1 MPARRT
7 TTLLAIVAAAVL
19 GLGATACSTQEQ
31 PTAATVTPDRPVL
44 QPGAPGEANTTH
56 TGPVSIPV
64 EEPNEADVLFVK
76 SMIVH
81 HAQALEMV
89 DLAEDGL
96 EDGQVS
102 ALAQRIRAAQGP
114 ELGALVA
121 WLAEQEELVPPE
133 AADAG
138 VDVEGLGGEL
148 GARSRDGGHAHGSG
162 DEDGMAGMAS
172 PEQLQELGEARGRQ
186 ADLLFLE
193 LMTAHHEGALDM
205 ITTHGA
211 DGIDVRAREMSD
223 EMFVEQ
229 TAEIGRMS
237 ELRERLAG

>member
-7 TTLLAIVAAAVL
+7 TTLLAIVVATVL
-19 GLGATACSTQEQ
+19 APGLTACSTEEQ

-56 TGPVSIPV
+56 TGPVSLPV
-64 EEPNEADVLFVK
+64 EEPNGADVLFVK

-96 EDGQVS
+96 EDRQVS

-121 WLAEQEELVPPE
+121 WLAEQDELVPPE

-138 VDVEGLGGEL
+138 VDVEGLGAEL
-148 GARSRDGGHAHGSG
+148 GARSRGGGHAHGSG
-162 DEDGMAGMAS
+162 GEDAMAGMAS
-172 PEQLQELGEARGRQ
+172 PEQLRELGEARGRQ
-186 ADLLFLE
+186 ADLLFLD

-205 ITTHGA
+205 ITTHGS

-237 ELRERLAG
+237 ELRERLTG

>member
-1 MPARRT
+1 MPARPLQ
-7 TTLLAIVAAAVL
+7 TLLVAALV
-19 GLGATACSTQEQ
+19 GLGTSACSATDE
-31 PTAATVTPDRPVL
+31 PSAATVTPDRPVI

-64 EEPNEADVLFVK
+64 EEPNEADVLFAK

-96 EDGQVS
+96 EDEQVS

-114 ELGALVA
+114 ELAALVA
-121 WLAEQEELVPPE
+121 WLVQHDELVPPE

-138 VDVEGLGGEL
+138 VDVESLGGEL
-148 GARSRDGGHAHGSG
+148 GARPRDGGHGHGSE
-162 DEDGMAGMAS
+162 DENAMAGMAS
-172 PEQLQELGEARGRQ
+172 PEQLQELDAARGRE

-205 ITTHGA
+205 VTTHGTE
-211 DGIDVRAREMSD
+211 GIDVQAREMSD

-229 TAEIGRMS
+229 TAEIGRMAQ
-237 ELRERLAG
+237 LREGLAG

>member
-1 MPARRT
+1 MPARPLA
-7 TTLLAIVAAAVL
+7 TLLVAALV
-19 GLGATACSTQEQ
+19 GLGSSACSAAEE
-31 PTAATVTPDRPVL
+31 PTAATVTPDRPVI

-56 TGPVSIPV
+56 TGPVSLPV
-64 EEPNEADVLFVK
+64 EEPNEADVLFAK

-96 EDGQVS
+96 EDEQVS
-102 ALAQRIRAAQGP
+102 ALARRIRAAQGP
-114 ELGALVA
+114 ELAALVG
-121 WLAEQEELVPPE
+121 WLVEHDELVPPE

-138 VDVEGLGGEL
+138 VDVEGLGGKL
-148 GARSRDGGHAHGSG
+148 GARPRDGGHGHGSG
-162 DEDGMAGMAS
+162 DRDNDAMAGMAS
-172 PEQLQELGEARGRQ
+172 PEQLQELDAARGRE

-205 ITTHGA
+205 VTVHGTE
-211 DGIDVRAREMSD
+211 GIDVRAREMSD

-229 TAEIGRMS
+229 TAEIERMAQ
-237 ELRERLAG
+237 LREGLAG